1 MVKWYWKC
9 NSCGSITI
17 HFDNGVIEV
26 VTEKYIKD
34 NDIDLS
40 KAVKLTNTYNCENCW
55 PMKKVIEYMMK
66 AK

>member
-1 MVKWYWKC
+1 MVKWYSKC
-9 NSCGSITI
+9 NCCGSITI
-17 HFDNGVIEV
+17 HFDNGVIEA

-40 KAVKLTNTYNCENCW
+40 KAVELTNTYNCENCW
-55 PMKKVIEYMMK
+55 PMKKIIEHMMK